1 MQTEDSQVLRSLRDW
16 VRWGASRFEANGL
29 CYGHGT
35 DNALSESLALVLHA
49 LHLSHDL
56 PSEYLDARVTPREG
70 ERILALLHRRI
81 EERVPL
87 AYLTRTAWFAGLEFF
102 VNENVLVP
110 RSPIA
115 ELIES
120 RFEPWLAADEVTSV
134 LDLCT
139 GSGCIAIACAYAFV
153 EATIDAADISPS
165 ALEVARVNV
174 ERHQLADQVN
184 LVQSDVFAGLG
195 GAQYDLIVSNPPY
208 VGSSEMEE
216 LPEEY
221 RHEPALGLEAG
232 EEGLDIA
239 VRILGDAASH
249 LRPSGVLVMEVGES
263 AAALSRRFPDVPF
276 LWLEFEHGGSGVL
289 LLTAEQLDEYQLTLT
304 PE

>member
-1 MQTEDSQVLRSLRDW
+1 MLADGSRVLRSLRDW
-16 VRWGASRFEANGL
+16 VRWGASRFEEAGL
-29 CYGHGT
+29 WYGHGT
-35 DNALSESLALVLHA
+35 DNALSESLALVLHV
-49 LHLSHDL
+49 LHLSHKL
-56 PSEYLDARVTPREG
+56 PQEYLDARVTPPEA
-70 ERILALLHRRI
+70 ERILALLQRRV

-87 AYLTRTAWFAGLEFF
+87 AYLTHTAWFAGIEFY

-120 RFEPWLAADEVTSV
+120 RFEPWLAADDVTRV

-139 GSGCIAIACAYAFV
+139 GCGCIAIACAYAFV
-153 EATIDAADISPS
+153 EATVDAADISPS

-184 LVQSDVFAGLG
+184 LLQSDVYAGLG
-195 GAQYDLIVSNPPY
+195 GAQYDLIVTNPPY
-208 VGSSEMEE
+208 VRASEMEE

-232 EEGLDIA
+232 EDGLDIA
-239 VRILGDAASH
+239 TRILRDAASH
-249 LRPSGVLVMEVGES
+249 LRPGGIIVMEIGNS
-263 AAALSRRFPDVPF
+263 AAALAERFPIVPF
-276 LWLEFEHGGSGVL
+276 LWLEFEHGGSGVM
-289 LLTAEQLDEYQLTLT
+289 LLTAEQLDEYQVALMA
-304 PE
+304 